1 MGRWYYGDIHGKCWF
16 GIQDSND
23 ASNFGIEPT
32 EEYRFIGCG
41 CLYEPNNPYK
51 LDINAYCKDCFSSY
65 EDHIEGIKD
74 YAESVSSENKKT
86 WNSGS
91 CIYYYFTEGD
101 LDKVQEVVKELDEEV
116 GHYLKN
122 FTLHTDNGDGITYNC
137 DFTDKRVGKK
147 KQEKMARLCL
157 GLQIIKSIEI
167 NGSCSFN
174 VET

>member
-16 GIQDSND
+16 GVQDSND
-23 ASNFGIEPT
+23 ASNFGVEPT

-51 LDINAYCKDCFSSY
+51 TDNNAYCTDCFPSY
-65 EDHIEGIKD
+65 EDHFEDIKA
-74 YAESVSSENKKT
+74 YVSSDSKKT

-101 LDKVQEVVKELDEEV
+101 LDKVQEVVKELDAEV

-122 FTLHTDNGDGITYNC
+122 FTLDTDNADGITYNC
-137 DFTDKRVGKK
+137 DFSDKRIGKK
-147 KQEKMARLCL
+147 KQKKMARLCL
-157 GLQIIKSIEI
+157 GLQIIKSIET

>member
-16 GIQDSND
+16 GVQNSND
-23 ASNFGIEPT
+23 ASNFGVEPT

-51 LDINAYCKDCFSSY
+51 LDKNAYCTDCFSSY
-65 EDHIEGIKD
+65 EEHFEDIKD
-74 YAESVSSENKKT
+74 DVSSDNKKT
-86 WNSGS
+86 WNTGS

-101 LDKVQEVVKELDEEV
+101 LDQVQEVVKELDAEV

-122 FTLHTDNGDGITYNC
+122 FTLHENDNGNGITYNC

-157 GLQIIKSIEI
+157 GLQIIKSIET